1 MTKTDKT
8 LKLMGDIVEVSTRL
22 AYHADNAEN
31 DYDVALR
38 EYQALSQE
46 EYFLGLGISEEEELE
61 TLAEDFEFTVNSA
74 DKFLNWTRENIQKFD
89 KQLAKIIELRGRLA
103 EETGIPM
110 MSHLGTEGFGRESA
124 EFVM

>member
-8 LKLMGDIVEVSTRL
+8 LKLMGDIVEASTKL
-22 AYHADNAEN
+22 FDHATNAEA
-31 DYDVALR
+31 DYEIALY
-38 EYQALSQE
+38 EYQELSRE
-46 EYFLGLGISEEEELE
+46 ESFLGFGISEEEELE
-61 TLAEDFEFTVNSA
+61 TLAKEFEYGIDSA
-74 DKFLNWTRENIQKFD
+74 DRYLNWTRESIQKFD
-89 KQLAKIIELRGRLA
+89 KQLAKLIELRGKLA